1 EHQAW
6 ILRRFLT
13 QVEGQEAADEE
24 EPHSIVGEFARL
36 KSQSNKFRNEKTY
49 SSKAAEKQE
58 NVKKN
63 RYKDIVPFDHSRVKL
78 NFITSRNDSDYIN
91 ASFIR
96 GVFSSTEYIATQG
109 PLPHTLLDFFRML
122 WEYNAEVVIMACREF
137 EMGKRKC
144 ERYWPQTQEPPF
156 VCEPFTV
163 YCLSEE
169 SRGDYLARTLQ
180 VTYKNCSRTLKQLH
194 YVTWPDHGVPE
205 SIPSI
210 LQMLEEMRSYQ
221 SYGDASICI
230 HCSAGCGR
238 TGVLCV
244 IDYTWNLLKEQMI
257 TPDFNIYDLVQDMR
271 KQRPSLV
278 QTKEQYELVYRTV
291 KLLFERHLQSA
302 DI

>member
-137 EMGKRKC
+137 EMGK
-144 ERYWPQTQEPPF
+144 
-156 VCEPFTV
+156 
-163 YCLSEE
+163 LSEE

-180 VTYKNCSRTLKQLH
+180 VTYKNVSTVSWANSPQ
-194 YVTWPDHGVPE
+194 TD
-205 SIPSI
+205 
-210 LQMLEEMRSYQ
+210 
-221 SYGDASICI
+221 
-230 HCSAGCGR
+230 GR
-238 TGVLCV
+238 FSSPAT
-244 IDYTWNLLKEQMI
+244 
-257 TPDFNIYDLVQDMR
+257 R
-271 KQRPSLV
+271 
-278 QTKEQYELVYRTV
+278 
-291 KLLFERHLQSA
+291 
-302 DI
+302 